1 MATARSLKGKRVLVT
16 GAAGFIG
23 SHLTR
28 RLVNDG
34 AEVHVLTSS
43 VSSVY
48 PVRLVDLQ
56 GRIHVHEA
64 SLSDR
69 DAMDTLVAGC
79 QPSVIFHLGAY
90 THVGKSW
97 HRIQECVETN
107 IEGTVNLLQ
116 ALGDLDYERFVS
128 TGTSEIYGGIDVPF
142 HEDAAVNPSSPYSV
156 SKYTA
161 ELYCRILHDAHQWP
175 IVMLRPFNAYG
186 PAQSPDRII
195 PEIIVRALRG
205 QELKMTQGR
214 QTREFNFVDDL
225 VDGFILA
232 ATTEGID
239 GELFNL
245 GNGDEISMRDVATLI
260 LDIMG
265 HPIEPAFGALPDRPG
280 EIWRMYSD
288 STRAR
293 TRLGWKP
300 SVSLREGLERTI
312 AWYDQELARADSPFV
327 I

>member
-1 MATARSLKGKRVLVT
+1 LTLENRRVLVT

-28 RLVNDG
+28 RLVNRG
-34 AEVHVLTSS
+34 AEVHVLSSS

-56 GRIHVHEA
+56 GRITVHEA
-64 SLSDR
+64 SLADR
-69 DAMDTLVAGC
+69 DAMETLVHRTE
-79 QPSVIFHLGAY
+79 PSIVFHLGAY

-116 ALGDLDYERFVS
+116 ALAPHGYDRFVS
-128 TGTSEIYGGIDVPF
+128 TGTSEIYGGVDVPF
-142 HEDAAVNPSSPYSV
+142 REDAAVNPSSPYSV

-161 ELYCRILHDAHQWP
+161 ELYCKILHNAHGWP
-175 IVMLRPFNAYG
+175 VVMLRPFNAYG

-205 QELKMTQGR
+205 HELKMTQGR
-214 QTREFNFVDDL
+214 QTREFNFVEDL
-225 VDGFILA
+225 VDGFVLA
-232 ATTEGID
+232 GTTEGVE
-239 GELFNL
+239 GEVINI
-245 GNGDEISMRDVATLI
+245 GNGEEISMRDLATMI
-260 LDIMG
+260 LDLMG
-265 HPIEPAFGALPDRPG
+265 NPIEAQFGALPDRPG

-288 STRAR
+288 STKAR
-293 TRLGWKP
+293 ERLGWKP
-300 SVSLREGLERTI
+300 SHSLQEGLQRTI
-312 AWYDQELARADSPFV
+312 DWYERELARPDSPFGV
-327 I
+327 